1 MADGTGQAEA
11 LPKSSAFLPE
21 WEWDAV
27 KYRAASRVA
36 DGALSNKEIAHEAGI
51 SDRQL
56 RTWKKHPPFASLVSA
71 IAGEVGDAFRNE
83 AVATKAGRLRI
94 LIDMHNKL
102 LAVIEARAAAAIEMQ
117 ERQGLGGDT
126 LQTPRSMWA
135 AGEETG
141 VIVTK
146 ETWGKTNSR
155 EAAVDNATLKSM
167 LDIQDRIAR
176 ELGQRE
182 DAINVKHSGRVDHVH
197 RIPQGLQNLS
207 DDELDAL
214 EVIAAKA
221 VATEHEVPV

>member
-56 RTWKKHPPFASLVSA
+56 RTWKKHPPFASLVAA

-102 LAVIEARAAAAIEMQ
+102 LAVIEARAGVAQAQA
-117 ERQGLGGDT
+117 
-126 LQTPRSMWA
+126 PRAWA

-146 ETWGKTNSR
+146 ETWGKTNSH

-182 DAINVKHSGRVDHVH
+182 DAINVKHSGRVDVVH
-197 RIPQGLQNLS
+197 RPAAVKQLTDAEL
-207 DDELDAL
+207 DELTELAHR
-214 EVIAAKA
+214 
-221 VATEHEVPV
+221 VAERNPELVP